1 LDAHGDMNTRKPG
14 LVRQGCGF
22 CSLYELCWPIGLGPS
37 DLDRLQAIVRP
48 AGPLAAGSILFRA
61 GDPFTAIYA
70 VRSGCIKSYSID
82 AGGHELVHGF
92 HLRGEVLGF
101 DAVYPDHHRCN
112 ALLLES
118 SSFCVIPYQDIA
130 RLSAKFQSL
139 HDRVLRLMGREFSR
153 QLMLAEG
160 VSATQRIARFLLDM
174 RSRLCMASEVEY
186 ELTLPM
192 SREDIAN
199 YLGITPETLSRLVGK
214 LERNGL
220 IDTDRRHIFL
230 ADPIRLDLIAQGVN

>member
-1 LDAHGDMNTRKPG
+1 M
-14 LVRQGCGF
+14 RQGCGF
-22 CSLYELCWPIGLGPS
+22 CSLYELCWPIGLEPP
-37 DLDRLQAIVRP
+37 DLDRLQTMVRP
-48 AGPLAAGSILFRA
+48 AGPLAAGSVLFRS

-92 HLRGEVLGF
+92 HLRGEILGF
-101 DAVYPDHHRCN
+101 DAVYPDRHRCN

-130 RLSAKFQSL
+130 RLSREFPGL
-139 HDRVLRLMGREFSR
+139 HDKVLRLMGREFSR
-153 QLMLAEG
+153 QLMFAEG
-160 VSATQRIARFLLDM
+160 TSATQRIANFLLDM
-174 RSRLCMASEVEY
+174 RSRLRMAGEVDY

-192 SREDIAN
+192 SRDDIAN
-199 YLGITPETLSRLVGK
+199 YLGITPETLSRLFAK

-220 IDTDRRHIFL
+220 IDADRRHVFL

>member
-1 LDAHGDMNTRKPG
+1 M
-14 LVRQGCGF
+14 RQGCGF
-22 CSLYELCWPIGLGPS
+22 CSLNELCWPIGLEPA

-48 AGPLAAGSILFRA
+48 AGPLAAGSVLFRT

-118 SSFCVIPYQDIA
+118 SSFCIIPYQDIT
-130 RLSAKFQSL
+130 RLSAEFQSL
-139 HDRVLRLMGREFSR
+139 HDQVLRLMGREFSR
-153 QLMLAEG
+153 QLKFAEG

-174 RSRLCMASEVEY
+174 RTRLCMASEVEY

-199 YLGITPETLSRLVGK
+199 YLAITPETLSRLFAK

-220 IDTDRRHIFL
+220 IDADRRHIFL
-230 ADPIRLDLIAQGVN
+230 ADPIRLDLIAQGIQIR

>member
-1 LDAHGDMNTRKPG
+1 MDAYANMNARKPG
-14 LVRQGCGF
+14 LMRQGCGF
-22 CSLYELCWPIGLGPS
+22 CSLGELCWPEGLERS
-37 DLDRLQAIVRP
+37 DLDRLQTMVRP
-48 AGPLAAGSILFRA
+48 VGPLAAGSVLFRT

-82 AGGHELVHGF
+82 AGGHEIVHGF

-101 DAVYPDHHRCN
+101 DAVYPDRHRCN
-112 ALLLES
+112 AQLLEP

-130 RLSAKFQSL
+130 HLSTEFQSL
-139 HDRVLRLMGREFSR
+139 HDQILRLMGREFSR

-160 VSATQRIARFLLDM
+160 ASATQRIARFLMDM
-174 RSRLCMASEVEY
+174 RTRLRMAGEVEY

-199 YLGITPETLSRLVGK
+199 YLGVTPETLSRLFAK
-214 LERNGL
+214 LEKSGL
-220 IDTDRRHIFL
+220 IDADRRHVFL